1 MKQLLLILGVFALCS
16 LPLSVKAMEEKTLE
30 VTPTQEIKNEQSYA
44 TLNLQKQP
52 QEGKQK
58 QGITNH
64 FTFFTINVQINGK
77 IKDSADS
84 VDR

>member
-1 MKQLLLILGVFALCS
+1 MKQILLVLGVFALCS
-16 LPLSVKAMEEKTLE
+16 LPLSIAKANED
-30 VTPTQEIKNEQSYA
+30 VTQVQEIANNQTYG

-58 QGITNH
+58 QGISNH

-77 IKDSADS
+77 IKDYADNNAN
-84 VDR
+84 

>member
-1 MKQLLLILGVFALCS
+1 MNKIFSIVLGLMFFCSSVALATDVQPEQS
-16 LPLSVKAMEEKTLE
+16 
-30 VTPTQEIKNEQSYA
+30 IKNNQSYA

-52 QEGKQK
+52 EKGKQK

-77 IKDSADS
+77 INDIDSANK
-84 VDR
+84 

>member
-1 MKQLLLILGVFALCS
+1 MKGLVVILGVCAICA
-16 LPLSVKAMEEKTLE
+16 LPLSVAQADESI
-30 VTPTQEIKNEQSYA
+30 TPTQEIKNEQSYA

>member
-1 MKQLLLILGVFALCS
+1 MKKLSIILALLLVNSFVLA
-16 LPLSVKAMEEKTLE
+16 EEQPEQT
-30 VTPTQEIKNEQSYA
+30 IKNNQAYA

-64 FTFFTINVQINGK
+64 FTFFTINVQVNGK
-77 IKDSADS
+77 IKDSDT
-84 VDR
+84 DNK

>member
-1 MKQLLLILGVFALCS
+1 MKKLLIILALLLVNSFVLA
-16 LPLSVKAMEEKTLE
+16 EEQPEQT
-30 VTPTQEIKNEQSYA
+30 IKNNQTYA

-58 QGITNH
+58 QGISNH

-77 IKDSADS
+77 IKDNAD
-84 VDR
+84 VQKN